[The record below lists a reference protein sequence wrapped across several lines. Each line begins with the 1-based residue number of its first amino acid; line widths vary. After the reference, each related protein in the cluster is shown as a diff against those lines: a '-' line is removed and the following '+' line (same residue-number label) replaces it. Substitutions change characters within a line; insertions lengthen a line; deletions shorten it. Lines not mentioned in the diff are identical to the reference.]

1 MPDGAY
7 AYPAYKGHH
16 LVLRR
21 PDKAQP
27 PSGKQTALTRALLT
41 PTTPPP
47 AQTAIRT
54 LYSMPSSDAGL

>member
-1 MPDGAY
+1 MPDGACAYPAYKGHYLILHMPDGAY

-27 PSGKQTALTRALLT
+27 PSGKQTALTRVLPT
-41 PTTPPP
+41 P
-47 AQTAIRT
+47 
-54 LYSMPSSDAGL
+54 